1 MLVNQALDDDLI
13 ALQEARTLVARAVP
27 AGEAFARLDP
37 AEAWRIAEQVCRAC
51 EDRAEHYAQWAVEE
65 TNIGRTQD
73 KVFKNLLASRDLMD
87 FYRGSLLGGMQVDDE
102 RKMLLVGRPAGVV
115 MGLIASTSPIATLYF
130 KVLSCLMT
138 RNALILSPHPLALRC
153 SIDAAEHLA
162 AAARAAGAP
171 TDVIQIQKTPTLEA
185 THALMRNPGVNL
197 ILATGGGPMVRSA
210 YSSGTPS
217 LGVGPGNVPVYVDA
231 SADIA
236 LAVDETMAAKSF
248 DYGSACSTPSAVFV
262 HRDVE
267 RDFTARMKRAG
278 AFYCDAQQQQSLEAF
293 AFPGGRLNPK
303 IVGRSAAWIA
313 QQAGITGIGGA
324 SQAQVL
330 VATLGEVSYAAPMA
344 KEKLSPILGQKCVND
359 REHAI
364 REARAMLAVSG
375 AGHTSGIFSECLET
389 IALWGTSLDVNRTV
403 VNKGT
408 SMGVIGAGT
417 GLAPTFTIGT
427 GFAGRSSIGENVGPQ
442 HLINWKRIA
451 FPTGAANANADAKHK
466 AKVKASTSV
475 TGGAG
480 DDSHIS
486 DTIRALL
493 KLALETRTTTS

>member
-1 MLVNQALDDDLI
+1 MNQALDDDLA
-13 ALQEARTLVARAVP
+13 ALQEARALVARAVP
-27 AGEAFARLDP
+27 AAKAFARLEP
-37 AEAWRIAEQVCRAC
+37 ADAWRIAEQVCLAC
-51 EDRAEHYAQWAVEE
+51 EDRAEHYARWAVEE
-65 TNIGRTQD
+65 TGIGRAQD
-73 KVFKNLLASRDLMD
+73 KLFKNLLASRELMT
-87 FYRGSLLGGMQVDDE
+87 FHRRSVLGGLQVDKE

-115 MGLIASTSPIATLYF
+115 MGLVASTSPIATLYF

-138 RNALILSPHPLALRC
+138 RNAVVLSPHPLALNC
-153 SIDAAEHLA
+153 SIDAADHLSE
-162 AAARAAGAP
+162 AARAAGAP
-171 TDVIQIQKTPTLEA
+171 ADVIQIQRTPTLDA

-197 ILATGGGPMVRSA
+197 ILATGGSPMVRAA

-231 SADIA
+231 SADLT
-236 LAVDETMAAKSF
+236 LAVDETMAAKTF

-267 RDFTARMKRAG
+267 RAFTEQMKRAG
-278 AFYCDAQQQQSLEAF
+278 AFYCDAQQQQRLEAF
-293 AFPGGRLNPK
+293 AFPEGRLNPK

-313 QQAGITGIGGA
+313 QQAGLPGA

-330 VATLGEVSYAAPMA
+330 IGTLGVVSRDSPMA
-344 KEKLSPILGQKCVND
+344 KEKLSPILGQKCVDD

-375 AGHTSGIFSECLET
+375 AGHTSGIFSEDLET
-389 IALWGTSLDVNRTV
+389 IALWGSTLDVNRTV

-427 GFAGRSSIGENVGPQ
+427 GFAGRSSIAENVGPE
-442 HLINWKRIA
+442 HLINWKRIS
-451 FPTGAANANADAKHK
+451 FPTAAAAMF
-466 AKVKASTSV
+466 VPREASQAEPS
-475 TGGAG
+475 
-480 DDSHIS
+480 S
-486 DTIRALL
+486 DTNDAHIRTTIRTLL
-493 KLALETRTTTS
+493 ELALESRTTS